1 VPVGEP
7 LLAEAEAI
15 AERAGKVILGH
26 YQGVIAQRAKADA
39 SPVTVADEAAEAVIV
54 PALRAL
60 APDIPIVSEEA
71 VAAGHIP
78 EVHGPGN
85 PSNRF
90 WLVDPLDGTKESSCA
105 ATSSKV
111 IEDGRPL
118 LSVVHG
124 PALVTTYG
132 GIVPGIARRRR
143 DGVMGAITAR
153 KPPGDGVIVLSSRS
167 HGDAVAMEAF
177 LEAERVGGHRTAGSA
192 LKFCLVAEGIADL
205 YPRLGRTM
213 EWDTAA
219 GHAVV
224 VAAGGRVTTLDGV
237 DDLWQTGSESAL
249 RGARSRGMTQHFCHF
264 LPARDRLDFL
274 AWLCEIAGF
283 THSVR

>member
-1 VPVGEP
+1 MSRMTQAGQAPIGER

-39 SPVTVADEAAEAVIV
+39 SPVTAADEAAEAVII

-60 APDIPIVSEEA
+60 TPDIPVVSEEA

-90 WLVDPLDGTKESSCA
+90 WLVDPLDGTKEFISRNGEFTVNIA
-105 ATSSKV
+105 L
-111 IEDGRPL
+111 IENGRPVL
-118 LSVVHG
+118 GVVHI
-124 PALVTTYG
+124 PALATTYG
-132 GIVPGIARRRR
+132 GIVPSISRRRQ
-143 DGVMGAITAR
+143 DGVTRAITAR

-167 HGDAVAMEAF
+167 HGDAEAMDAF
-177 LEAERVGGHRTAGSA
+177 LGAERVGGHRTAGSA

-237 DDLWQTGSESAL
+237 ELIYGKPGFENPHFVA
-249 RGARSRGMTQHFCHF
+249 RGRTA
-264 LPARDRLDFL
+264 
-274 AWLCEIAGF
+274 
-283 THSVR
+283 